1 MKKVF
6 ISILILIAWSASLS
20 AQKITKEQ
28 ADAIVWDHVQT
39 LSGLLYSNANDPD
52 GEGIAVTTSNG
63 ETFKAKYACWAYYL
77 NESEP
82 VQRRYLFVKEDGGS
96 LLEVIASNDLS
107 ELDDSWMAMDTP
119 TGLTTGEGN
128 SVKLLYPNPVGDL
141 LTIPCNG
148 ENDRIEIYD
157 LKGTQLFSGLL
168 SGKDACQLNV
178 SFLNAGVYVVNVS
191 GEMYKIIKN

>member
-1 MKKVF
+1 MKKIF
-6 ISILILIAWSASLS
+6 ISISILIVWAVSLS

-28 ADAIVWDHVQT
+28 ADAIVQDYVQT
-39 LSGLLYSNANDPD
+39 LSGLLHSKASDP
-52 GEGIAVTTSNG
+52 GEEGIAVTTSNG

-107 ELDDSWMAMDTP
+107 ELDDSWIAMDTP
-119 TGLTTGEGN
+119 TGLTAGEGN

-148 ENDRIEIYD
+148 ENDRVEIYD
-157 LKGTQLFSGLL
+157 LKGTRLFSGLL
-168 SGKDACQLNV
+168 SGKDACRLNV
-178 SFLNAGVYVVNVS
+178 SFLNAGVYMVSVS
-191 GEMYKIIKN
+191 GETYKIIKN